1 MAATNR
7 RIRRTVLLVG
17 FYGVL
22 LILLLTVVSSYVEL
36 DNKSQLSAYDDG
48 WNDISAFHDEVEA
61 FDGVVT
67 NSVVSSPLLLA
78 EIEDPSHTLFVI
90 SGVERDTLSLPHFDD
105 DGFISFSDADGYS
118 DAEVDAIIAF
128 VKANGTVIVLDD
140 FGFASSLGETLGVKY
155 TGYPLYDTVYAHSL
169 DYNYV
174 WACIQ
179 ANPCGMDNS
188 TLDPESFGTHPTW
201 ALEDAKSTHPCAK
214 WTAPVFTYA
223 DAGLCVHHWNP
234 DTSRIEYNGTY
245 RLLMNGPTA
254 LEIEIG
260 KRSTLATPKVQSNSS
275 REAALDV
282 NGDGE
287 IWAGNEQTEET
298 PDLANQ
304 NFPLYVEVC
313 ETTRCEVGKEGRII
327 FVADGSLL
335 SNALYDYSGFN
346 RGEYGESSK
355 DIPVND
361 NRKWALDVLA
371 LAILDGDSISGE
383 GQVLFDESRHPQ
395 NARMAE
401 SYNMIYFLLVYFTSE
416 AMAMLIL
423 FLALFI
429 TFEAVLIK
437 KLDPEP
443 WRHVFSIIY
452 YGFGDAH
459 RYGYYA
465 KPNKIRQVFL
475 SKIRNV
481 SGLTRDEFDAMPA
494 RELQSL
500 IKDPVLEKFVFEKRQ
515 YSLEQMVTIVKRIKA
530 WGSAKSPLGGVAYVD
545 S

>member
-1 MAATNR
+1 MAVGSR
-7 RIRRTVLLVG
+7 KIRRTALLLG

-22 LILLLTVVSSYVEL
+22 FILLMTVVSSYVNI
-36 DNKSQLSAYDDG
+36 DNESQLSAYDDG

-61 FDGVVT
+61 MDGIVT

-90 SGVERDTLSLPHFDD
+90 SGVERDTLSFPHFDD
-105 DGFISFSDADGYS
+105 DGFISFADADGYS
-118 DAEVDAIIAF
+118 DAEVDAIIDF

-140 FGFASSLGETLGVKY
+140 FGYASSLGEVLGVTY
-155 TGYPLYDTVYAHSL
+155 TGYPLFDTVYAHSL

-179 ANPCGMDNS
+179 DTPCGMDNA

-201 ALEDAKSTHPCAK
+201 ALENAKSTHPCAE
-214 WTAPVFTYA
+214 WTEPVNTVA
-223 DAGLCVHHWNP
+223 EAGLCAHHWSP
-234 DTSRIEYNGTY
+234 DTNSIEYNGTY
-245 RLLMNGPTA
+245 RLLMNGPTS
-254 LEIEIG
+254 LEIEVG
-260 KRSTLATPKVQSNSS
+260 KKSSLSTPKVQSNSS
-275 REAALDV
+275 REASIDV

-304 NFPLYVEVC
+304 NFPLYAEVC
-313 ETTRCEVGKEGRII
+313 ETTKCEAGKEGRII

-346 RGEYGESSK
+346 RGEYGDSNK
-355 DIPVND
+355 DIPMND

-371 LAILDGDSISGE
+371 LAILDNGSLTGE

-395 NARMAE
+395 NAVMAE
-401 SYNMIYFLLVYFTSE
+401 SYNMVYFLLVYFTSE

-423 FLALFI
+423 FLVLFVS
-429 TFEAVLIK
+429 FEAVLIK

-481 SGLTRDEFDAMPA
+481 SGMTREEFDSMPA

-515 YSLEQMVTIVKRIKA
+515 YSLEQMVTIVKRIKS
-530 WGSAKSPLGGVAYVD
+530 WGVASKSVGGAV
-545 S
+545 

>member
-1 MAATNR
+1 MAIANR
-7 RIRRTVLLVG
+7 KIKRTALLVG
-17 FYGVL
+17 FYAVL

-36 DNKSQLSAYDDG
+36 DNKQQLSAYDDG
-48 WNDISAFHDEVEA
+48 WDDISAFHDEVESA
-61 FDGVVT
+61 DGVVT

-90 SGVERDTLSLPHFDD
+90 SGVERDTLSFPHFDD

-118 DAEVDAIIAF
+118 DAEIDAITDF
-128 VKANGTVIVLDD
+128 VKANGTVVVLDD
-140 FGFASSLGETLGVKY
+140 FGYAGSLGETFGVKY
-155 TGYPLYDTVYAHSL
+155 TGYTLFDKVYAHSL

-179 ANPCGMDNS
+179 SNPCGMDNS
-188 TLDPESFGTHPTW
+188 TLDPESFSTHPTW
-201 ALEDAKSTHPCAK
+201 ALQNSKSTHPCAE
-214 WTAPVFTYA
+214 WTETVYTKD
-223 DAGLCVHHWNP
+223 DAGLCAHHWNP
-234 DTSRIEYNGTY
+234 DTNKIEYNGTY

-260 KRSTLATPKVQSNSS
+260 KKSTLATPKVQANSS
-275 REAALDV
+275 RQASIDV

-287 IWAGNEQTEET
+287 IWAGNEQSEET

-313 ETTRCEVGKEGRII
+313 ETTKCEAGKEGRII

-335 SNALYDYSGFN
+335 SNALYDYAGFN
-346 RGEYGESSK
+346 RGDYGESSK

-371 LAILDGDSISGE
+371 MALLDDGEIVGE

-395 NARMAE
+395 NAFMAD
-401 SYNMIYFLLVYFTSE
+401 SYNMVYFLLVYFTSE

-423 FLALFI
+423 FLALFVA
-429 TFEAVLIK
+429 FEAVLIK

-481 SGLTRDEFDAMPA
+481 SGMTREEFDTMPA

-500 IKDPVLEKFVFEKRQ
+500 IQDPVLEKFVFEKRQ
-515 YSLEQMVTIVKRIKA
+515 YSLEQMVTIVKRIKS
-530 WGSAKSPLGGVAYVD
+530 WGVATTV
-545 S
+545 SGGMS